1 MTEKEKYKKKADQA
15 WDNIYARLDKEGLLT
30 GKVSG
35 PTTRSIALKWSI
47 AAAAVAIL
55 CIVLSVAYRM
65 GTEETTGHIL
75 LTQQNKETNT
85 SLVTTLEDGSV
96 VYLAGNTSLHYPE
109 HFSADKREVSLQGN
123 ALFDITGN
131 RARPFLIE
139 TEDVQI
145 EVLGTAFNVKSNDKV
160 PFELS
165 VQRGEVKV
173 TLKKSG
179 QNIYVKAGE
188 TVKLQSKT
196 LHLSATNDREQ
207 FSQYTEHIRFKDE
220 KLGNILRVI
229 NLQTPDIRLQTI
241 PALENRKL
249 TVTFSNNTPEMMAE
263 LICLALN
270 VQCTKENNVITI
282 SK

>member
-1 MTEKEKYKKKADQA
+1 MTEKEKYKKRTDQA
-15 WDNIYARLDKEGLLT
+15 WDNLYARLDNEGLLT

-35 PTTRSIALKWSI
+35 PSARSIALKWSI

-55 CIVLSVAYRM
+55 CVVLSVVYRI
-65 GTEETTGHIL
+65 GTEEITEHTL
-75 LTQQNKETNT
+75 LTQQNKEVTT

-109 HFSADKREVSLQGN
+109 HFPADKREVSLQGN

-131 RARPFLIE
+131 RTRPFLIE

-145 EVLGTAFNVKSNDKV
+145 EVLGTAFNVKSDDKV

-179 QNIYVKAGE
+179 QVVHVKAGE
-188 TVKLQSKT
+188 TASLQSKA
-196 LHLSATNDREQ
+196 LHLSETKDFGQ
-207 FSQYTEHIRFKDE
+207 FARYTEHIRFKDE

-229 NLQTPDIRLQTI
+229 NLQTPDIRLQTV
-241 PALENRKL
+241 PALEGRTL
-249 TVTFSNNTPEMMAE
+249 TVTFSENTPEMMAE

-270 VQCTKENNVITI
+270 VQCTKENDTITI
-282 SK
+282 SE